1 VIGRK
6 TGATWEDAFNTISE
20 ALAFSKVYND
30 TIKNANKKIKFVYV
44 KEGEYKENF
53 EMVDGVSVLGGY
65 KQSLIKKE
73 IDRDY
78 TIKPTIEGKGLPAPL
93 ISFGAEITTNTRLE
107 CFIIQNATNPSSK
120 GGALSMNSDS
130 AIVQSCL
137 IQNNSAEYGG
147 AAYILRGQ
155 ILSSVFTNNA
165 AQDGSSVYAENPAY
179 RLSSAGKAS
188 IKNCTFVNNNGGP
201 STVSANAH
209 PDAILI
215 NSIIVGGANSTPQG
229 WTYNNCAFTIEELM
243 PWEDIERG
251 NVRIC
256 SQSALHIYP
265 YADKVTD
272 AGFKSG
278 SEIYELNNTSKL
290 IGRGYLPA
298 KDFVIDFN
306 GNSPK
311 DPMFPDL
318 GAIQTGIY
326 KAFLDLYIKET
337 NAPMFVPAAKDYV
350 NYIVFSNSVVSIFSS
365 ELIYP
370 NTKPYQKSVIL
381 ARF

>member
-44 KEGEYKENF
+44 KEGTYNESF
-53 EMVDGVSVLGGY
+53 AMVNGVSVLGGY
-65 KQSLIKKE
+65 KQSLKVKE

-78 TIKPTIEGKGLPAPL
+78 TIKPTIDGSAKQTPL
-93 ISFGAEITTNTRLE
+93 ISFGAEIATNTRLE
-107 CFIIQNATNPSSK
+107 CFIIQNATNTGGK

-137 IQNNSAEYGG
+137 FKDNSAKYGG
-147 AAYILRGQ
+147 AAYILGGQ
-155 ILSSVFTNNA
+155 ILSSVFTNNTA
-165 AQDGSSVYAENPAY
+165 EYGSSVYAENPLY
-179 RLSSAGKAS
+179 RISSAGKAS
-188 IKNCTFVNNNGGP
+188 IKNCTFAENKGGQ
-201 STVSANAH
+201 STVFANAH
-209 PDAILI
+209 PGAILI
-215 NSIIVGGANSTPQG
+215 NSIIVGGENSTPQG

-243 PWEDIERG
+243 PWEDIVRG
-251 NVRIC
+251 NIRIC
-256 SQSALHIYP
+256 SESASHIYP
-265 YADKVTD
+265 YAAKITD

-278 SEIYELNNTSKL
+278 SQSYELSSTSDL

-326 KAFLDLYIKET
+326 KPFLDLYIKET
-337 NAPMFVPAAKDYV
+337 KAPMFVPAAKDYV